1 MLFGGS
7 KQARDHHGVAI
18 VRDVVEVVAII
29 AAGIW
34 AFYVFAYE
42 NRIKPSLLPPE
53 LNVSASMT
61 KIGVHNGLIGVGLH
75 LALHNI
81 GTVKVH
87 FLGVAV
93 NVYGQRI
100 VAAAP
105 QGSVDRATLRW
116 EFSGFYRAL
125 PRIPVYSYAY
135 VTQLGDPRT
144 GVDAFLNPGGSIE
157 DDRTFYVPQGRFDLL
172 TMGIDATYTKFED
185 QTIPTNLVITRGA
198 ARISNADLSKVYR
211 YNIVPAASL
220 DIR

>member
-7 KQARDHHGVAI
+7 KQARDHHAVAI
-18 VRDVVEVVAII
+18 VRDVVEVVAIV

-61 KIGVHNGLIGVGLH
+61 KLGEHDGLIGIGLH
-75 LALHNI
+75 LELHNI

-100 VAAAP
+100 AAAAP

-116 EFSGFYRAL
+116 EFNGFYRAL
-125 PRIPVYSYAY
+125 PRVPAYSYGY

-157 DDRTFYVPQGRFDLL
+157 DERTFYVPQGRFDLL

-185 QTIPTNLVITRGA
+185 KTIPTHLVITRGA
-198 ARISNADLSKVYR
+198 AAVATAHSSEVYR
-211 YNIVPAASL
+211 YNIIPAASL
-220 DIR
+220 DVR